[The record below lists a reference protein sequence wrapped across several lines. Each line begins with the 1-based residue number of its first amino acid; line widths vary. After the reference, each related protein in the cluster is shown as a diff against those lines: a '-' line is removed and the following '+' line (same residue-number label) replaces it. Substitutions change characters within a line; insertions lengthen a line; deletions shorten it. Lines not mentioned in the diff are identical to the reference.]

1 MQKNYE
7 ENGMQAI
14 DNAEFEE
21 TLSLVIELPREYFT
35 DTALENLKRLIK
47 SKGSLIKKALMVT
60 DLPLEISDETVRFPW
75 FANGLDAESVKAY
88 TQLISAL
95 SEMAK
100 TNQRVSTVEKSV
112 ENEKYAFRC
121 FLLRL
126 GFIGEEYKCSRK
138 VLLKNLE
145 GNSSFKSLEARE

>member
-75 FANGLDAESVKAY
+75 FANGTDAEAVKAY